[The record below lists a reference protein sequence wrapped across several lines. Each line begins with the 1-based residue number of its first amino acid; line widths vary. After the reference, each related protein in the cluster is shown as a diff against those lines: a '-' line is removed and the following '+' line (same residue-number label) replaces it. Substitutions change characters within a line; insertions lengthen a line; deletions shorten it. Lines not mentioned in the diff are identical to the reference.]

1 MVKGS
6 VLHIGHSPD
15 PDDAFMFFGIA
26 TGAVSLP
33 GWEVRHVLADIE
45 TLNEWA
51 FRGTLEVT
59 AISAAVYPWVA
70 ETYRLLRVG
79 ASVGRRYGPKLLAR
93 TPSSPDDLRGRRI
106 AVPGRYTTAFLLLRL
121 YLPDCRP
128 VPMAFDRIP
137 TAVARGEVD
146 AGLVIHEAQLTY
158 PAWGLY
164 EIADLGR
171 WWAETTGLPI
181 PLGVSRKGRG
191 AVRGNLRPGFQR
203 VAWGIPGREVS
214 MRSYQELEVWKSAMD
229 LVLQVYH
236 LTEPLPP
243 TETYGLRAQMRRA
256 ALSIPSNIAEGWGS
270 GARRRYVHMLKV
282 ARGSLMELET
292 QGILA
297 ARLGYISPEAL
308 EDLLETTRHIT
319 RMLNRLIHVLARP

>member
-158 PAWGLY
+158 PAWDLY
-164 EIADLGR
+164 EIVDLGR

-181 PLGVSRKGRG
+181 PLGVDVVRRDLGEAVAVAVADLLRRSILYAQVHADEALAYALRFGRG
-191 AVRGNLRPGFQR
+191 LDVETGRSFIRMYVNDDTLDLGPDGERALQTLYTMAHERGIVPT
-203 VAWGIPGREVS
+203 VP
-214 MRSYQELEVWKSAMD
+214 
-229 LVLQVYH
+229 VLDGV
-236 LTEPLPP
+236 
-243 TETYGLRAQMRRA
+243 G
-256 ALSIPSNIAEGWGS
+256 G
-270 GARRRYVHMLKV
+270 
-282 ARGSLMELET
+282 
-292 QGILA
+292 
-297 ARLGYISPEAL
+297 
-308 EDLLETTRHIT
+308 
-319 RMLNRLIHVLARP
+319 

>member
-51 FRGTLEVT
+51 CRGMLEVT

-121 YLPDCRP
+121 YLPDGRP

-137 TAVARGEVD
+137 TAVAQGEVD

-158 PAWGLY
+158 SAWGLY

-181 PLGVSRKGRG
+181 PLGVDVVRRDLGEAVAVAVADLLCRSILYAQAHADEALAYALRFGRG
-191 AVRGNLRPGFQR
+191 LDAET
-203 VAWGIPGREVS
+203 GRSFIRMYVNDDT
-214 MRSYQELEVWKSAMD
+214 LD
-229 LVLQVYH
+229 LGLDGERALQTLYTMAH
-236 LTEPLPP
+236 E
-243 TETYGLRAQMRRA
+243 
-256 ALSIPSNIAEGWGS
+256 
-270 GARRRYVHMLKV
+270 
-282 ARGSLMELET
+282 
-292 QGILA
+292 QGIV
-297 ARLGYISPEAL
+297 P
-308 EDLLETTRHIT
+308 TVP
-319 RMLNRLIHVLARP
+319 VLDWAG

>member
-181 PLGVSRKGRG
+181 PLGVDVVRRDLGEAVAVAVADLLRRSILYAQAHADEALAYALRFGRG
-191 AVRGNLRPGFQR
+191 LDVETGRSFIRMYVNDDTLDLGPDGERALQTLYTMAHERGIVPT
-203 VAWGIPGREVS
+203 VP
-214 MRSYQELEVWKSAMD
+214 
-229 LVLQVYH
+229 VLDGV
-236 LTEPLPP
+236 
-243 TETYGLRAQMRRA
+243 G
-256 ALSIPSNIAEGWGS
+256 G
-270 GARRRYVHMLKV
+270 
-282 ARGSLMELET
+282 
-292 QGILA
+292 
-297 ARLGYISPEAL
+297 
-308 EDLLETTRHIT
+308 
-319 RMLNRLIHVLARP
+319 

>member
-181 PLGVSRKGRG
+181 PLGVDVVRRDLGEAVAVAVADLLRRSILYAQVHADEALAYALRFGRG
-191 AVRGNLRPGFQR
+191 LDVETGRSFIRMYVNDDTLDLGPDGERALQTLYTMAHERGIVPTVPVLDGF
-203 VAWGIPGREVS
+203 GG
-214 MRSYQELEVWKSAMD
+214 
-229 LVLQVYH
+229 
-236 LTEPLPP
+236 
-243 TETYGLRAQMRRA
+243 
-256 ALSIPSNIAEGWGS
+256 
-270 GARRRYVHMLKV
+270 
-282 ARGSLMELET
+282 
-292 QGILA
+292 
-297 ARLGYISPEAL
+297 
-308 EDLLETTRHIT
+308 
-319 RMLNRLIHVLARP
+319 

>member
-164 EIADLGR
+164 EIVDLGR

-181 PLGVSRKGRG
+181 PLGVDVVRRDLGEAVAVAVADLLRRSILYAQVHADEALAYALRFGRG
-191 AVRGNLRPGFQR
+191 LDVETGRSFIRMYVNDDTLDLGPDGERALQTLYTMAHERGIVPT
-203 VAWGIPGREVS
+203 VP
-214 MRSYQELEVWKSAMD
+214 
-229 LVLQVYH
+229 VLDGV
-236 LTEPLPP
+236 
-243 TETYGLRAQMRRA
+243 G
-256 ALSIPSNIAEGWGS
+256 G
-270 GARRRYVHMLKV
+270 
-282 ARGSLMELET
+282 
-292 QGILA
+292 
-297 ARLGYISPEAL
+297 
-308 EDLLETTRHIT
+308 
-319 RMLNRLIHVLARP
+319 